1 MADAP
6 TIALADPAPVADGPP
21 PTPAPA
27 TSPEEPSRSPIERV
41 PSLPDPAITAPI
53 PQASPPTPPDPRPE
67 PAPPATGAPLGPV
80 ASLPPDGPV
89 TDPSAPE
96 AAVAPVPAG
105 APPVEPGRA
114 PDDRAPEA
122 AAPRPALPTEP
133 DTRPEPAATV
143 PIRIDALR
151 VTAEGRLTVAGGG
164 PADATIEITAN
175 ASPLGMADADRSGDW
190 VYFAPQPL
198 APGAYELTF
207 TARLPD
213 GRVVPGDTAAI
224 LFVPERRSG
233 DQAMAVLAPAGDL
246 GPAEI
251 VQAPLPTAPLSPPVV
266 VPPPGDD
273 RPWVIIEVVDYDSDG
288 RVFVSGRTRPD
299 GIVRIY
305 LDGFWVAEG
314 VADPD
319 GAYSIELETRVP
331 PGTYDLRVDQID
343 PAGRVV
349 ARAETRFLRAFTAAD
364 EITAVTIQPGNNLWT
379 ISRRVYGKGIL
390 YTVIYEAN
398 RDQIRDPDLIFP
410 GQVFTLPRA
419 SELR

>member
-1 MADAP
+1 MAERSGPEPQTRA
-6 TIALADPAPVADGPP
+6 TADPPGPVAGLPP
-21 PTPAPA
+21 DAPA
-27 TSPEEPSRSPIERV
+27 TV
-41 PSLPDPAITAPI
+41 PSAPAAAP
-53 PQASPPTPPDPRPE
+53 ASPVPATEPLAPSDGRAPEAGAPQPAPPAALRTLPE
-67 PAPPATGAPLGPV
+67 PAPTA
-80 ASLPPDGPV
+80 
-89 TDPSAPE
+89 
-96 AAVAPVPAG
+96 
-105 APPVEPGRA
+105 
-114 PDDRAPEA
+114 
-122 AAPRPALPTEP
+122 
-133 DTRPEPAATV
+133 

-151 VTAEGRLTVAGGG
+151 VTAAGRLTVAGGG

-175 ASPLGMADADRSGDW
+175 GSPLGTAASGRSGDW
-190 VYFAPQPL
+190 VYVAARPL
-198 APGAYELTF
+198 DPGAYALTF
-207 TARLPD
+207 AARLPD

-233 DQAMAVLAPAGDL
+233 DQAMALLAPAAGL

-251 VQAPLPTAPLSPPVV
+251 VQAPLPTAPLSPSVVAPPV
-266 VPPPGDD
+266 GDD
-273 RPWVIIEVVDYDSDG
+273 RPWVIIEVVDYDGDG

-314 VADPD
+314 IADPE
-319 GAYSIELETRVP
+319 GVYSIELETRVP

-390 YTVIYEAN
+390 YTVIYDAN